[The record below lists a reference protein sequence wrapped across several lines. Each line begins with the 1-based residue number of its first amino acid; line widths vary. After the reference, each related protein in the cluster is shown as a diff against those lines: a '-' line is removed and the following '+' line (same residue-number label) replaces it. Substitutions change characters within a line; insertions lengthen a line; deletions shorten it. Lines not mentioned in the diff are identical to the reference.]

1 MERIYS
7 LGLPKV
13 ALALLS
19 LTSISAFSQNNYV
32 ATTPNSATT
41 GTNNTIVGVGAGSSI
56 TGAQVNTFLGYQA
69 GNLTTTGIANVFLG
83 SQAGLNNTTG
93 KGNMF
98 LGQQAGG
105 SNTSGNYNLFVGN
118 SSGSVTSTGSGNTAI
133 GDGSLLQ
140 NSTGTQNTAIGQ
152 YAGVGSSGSENVFIG
167 SLADVSSSGLNLT
180 NATAIGARARVSQS
194 NSIVLGAN
202 ANVGIGT
209 SAPANKLEIT
219 AGTANRSGLR
229 FTNLTRSS
237 SSLLDLSITLANP
250 IVKVLTVDT
259 NGDVVLAGLGV
270 NLGSIIGGRVGAPD
284 TWTVDT
290 QTSTVQSVNNNP
302 VSIGGGIKRMPT
314 GYKLFVAGG
323 ILTEKVKVAV
333 KDSDEWADY
342 VFADNYKLRNLNE
355 VSRFVQKNKHL
366 PGVPSASE
374 VAANGIDLGKM
385 DAKLLEKIEE
395 LTLYVIELK
404 KENQQIKKAMR
415 SLSQNK
421 RK

>member
-1 MERIYS
+1 MKSFYS
-7 LGLPKV
+7 KFKV
-13 ALALLS
+13 MPAVMALLS
-19 LTSISAFSQNNYV
+19 TGAFAQNNYV

-56 TGAQVNTFLGYQA
+56 SSAQVNTFLGYQA

-105 SNTSGNYNLFVGN
+105 GNTSGNYNLFVGN

-133 GDGSLLQ
+133 GDGSLLY
-140 NSTGTQNTAIGQ
+140 NSTGAQNTAIGQ
-152 YAGVGSSGSENVFIG
+152 YAGVESRGSENVFIG

-219 AGTANRSGLR
+219 SGTANRSGLR

-250 IVKVLTVDT
+250 IVKVLTVDN

-270 NLGSIIGGRVGAPD
+270 NLSLIGGRAGAPD
-284 TWTVDT
+284 TWTMDT

-302 VSIGGGIKRMPT
+302 VSIGGGINRMPA

-355 VSRFVQKNKHL
+355 VSRFIQKNKHL

-395 LTLYVIELK
+395 LTLYMIELK
-404 KENQQIKKAMR
+404 KENQQMKKAMR

>member
-1 MERIYS
+1 M
-7 LGLPKV
+7 
-13 ALALLS
+13 LS
-19 LTSISAFSQNNYV
+19 LTSVSSFGQSNYV
-32 ATTPNSATT
+32 VTTPNSPTT
-41 GTNNTIVGVGAGSSI
+41 GAFNTIVGVGAGSNI
-56 TGAQVNTFLGYQA
+56 TNSQVNTFFGYQA
-69 GNLTTTGIANVFLG
+69 GNQTSSGIANVFVG

-98 LGQQAGG
+98 LGQQTGAN
-105 SNTSGNYNLFVGN
+105 NTSGDYNLFIGN
-118 SSGSVTSTGSGNTAI
+118 SSGGGTTTGSGNTAI
-133 GDGSLLQ
+133 GDGSLLG
-140 NSTGTQNTAIGQ
+140 NKTGTMNTSIGQ
-152 YAGVGSSGSENVFIG
+152 YSGFTGTGNENVFIG
-167 SLADVSSSGLNLT
+167 FNADATSATSIT
-180 NATAIGARARVSQS
+180 NAVAIGARARVSQS

-219 AGTANRSGLR
+219 AATANRSGLR

-237 SSLLDLSITLANP
+237 SFIDLSITLANP
-250 IVKVLTVDT
+250 IVKVLTVDE

-270 NLGSIIGGRVGAPD
+270 NLSPLLGGGRVGVSD
-284 TWTVDT
+284 TWTVNP

-302 VSIGGGIKRMPT
+302 VSIGGGINRLPA

-323 ILTEKVKVAV
+323 ILTEKVKVAI

-342 VFADNYKLRNLNE
+342 VFADNYKLRSLNE
-355 VSRFVQKNKHL
+355 VGRFIQKNKHL

-374 VAANGIDLGKM
+374 VAENGIDLGKM

-395 LTLYVIELK
+395 LTLYMIELK
-404 KENQQIKKAMR
+404 KENQQMKEAIR